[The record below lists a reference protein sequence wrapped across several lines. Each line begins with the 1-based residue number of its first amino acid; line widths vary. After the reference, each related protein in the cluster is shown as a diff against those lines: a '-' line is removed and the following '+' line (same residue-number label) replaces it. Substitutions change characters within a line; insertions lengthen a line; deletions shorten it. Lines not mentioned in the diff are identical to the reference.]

1 MKSPQRVETRLTPSW
16 VIERRTEG
24 ERERERQREQVEEV
38 EKLID
43 EASHCQR

>member
-1 MKSPQRVETRLTPSW
+1 MKSPQRVETCLTPSW

-24 ERERERQREQVEEV
+24 ERERQREQVEEG